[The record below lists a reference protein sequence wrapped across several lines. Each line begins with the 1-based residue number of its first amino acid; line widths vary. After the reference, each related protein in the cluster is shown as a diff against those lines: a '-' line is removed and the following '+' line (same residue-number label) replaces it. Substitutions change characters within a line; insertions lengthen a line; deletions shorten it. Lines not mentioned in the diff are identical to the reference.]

1 MSCLLVAS
9 LPVHLFA
16 SPPVSHIARNERHAV
31 AEVSVF
37 VRVAST
43 SEATE
48 EKNFDAWKY
57 RRSLNTTGRYTR
69 RVTNDEESLAQMEED
84 GSGYSKTGL
93 IATIRKNNLFWQEG
107 EVSIYLAESM
117 GYCWGVER
125 AVQMAYEAHKAHPN
139 KNLHLT
145 NEIIHNPQINNV
157 DRPHSF
163 LRPKNE

>member
-1 MSCLLVAS
+1 MSCLFVVS
-9 LPVHLFA
+9 LPVRLCA
-16 SPPVSHIARNERHAV
+16 STPVSHTARNERDTV
-31 AEVSVF
+31 PELSVF
-37 VRVAST
+37 AIAAST
-43 SEATE
+43 SETTE
-48 EKNFDAWKY
+48 EQSFNAWKY

-69 RVTNDEESLAQMEED
+69 RVTNDEESLAKMEED

-93 IATIRKNNLFWQEG
+93 IAAIRKNNLFWQEG
-107 EVSIYLAESM
+107 DVSLYLAESM

-157 DRPHSF
+157 RSHAHFMS
-163 LRPKNE
+163 LQNV